1 MKGTILWVDAC
12 FVRLV
17 DNSVAIL
24 CSDPF
29 PFGFWL
35 FSTRRPPPPSANT
48 RVEAKLTYG
57 PQAYSHAAAASDE
70 NSRACQHEYGR

>member
-1 MKGTILWVDAC
+1 M
-12 FVRLV
+12 FRPFSVRVL
-17 DNSVAIL
+17 AFL
-24 CSDPF
+24 HP
-29 PFGFWL
+29 P
-35 FSTRRPPPPSANT
+35 PPPPSANT